1 MVKDNIGAA
10 LNLEEP
16 GRLKVVVLQGVR
28 YRVMEEPS
36 IKGRL
41 FRALL
46 AEWGREAFNE
56 ELPDM
61 VRWNWKVE
69 TMRISDIK
77 VWDELMRDAAFVS
90 ELEERIKMHKDL
102 ITQGEDIE
110 PIVVRGRDMVIYDGY
125 ARLHALKQLG
135 KDEILAYVGRD
146 P

>member
-1 MVKDNIGAA
+1 VVKDEIGAA
-10 LNLEEP
+10 LNSEEP

-28 YRVMEEPS
+28 YRVMEELS

-41 FRALL
+41 FMALL

-90 ELEERIKMHKDL
+90 ELEKRIVMQKDL

-125 ARLHALKQLG
+125 ARLYALKQLC
-135 KDEILAYVGRD
+135 KDEILAYVGRE